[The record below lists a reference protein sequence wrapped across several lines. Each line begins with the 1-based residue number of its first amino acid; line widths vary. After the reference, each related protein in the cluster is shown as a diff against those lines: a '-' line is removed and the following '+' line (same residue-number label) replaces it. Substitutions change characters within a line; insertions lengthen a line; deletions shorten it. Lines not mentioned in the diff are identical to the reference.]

1 MQTKFQSSI
10 LINNKLFWKGGPSA
24 PQKGRI
30 AAHVRVNPNVGI
42 SFFSIYAYKISALY
56 LDKQKSGAFGPKRG
70 PFRGPGGVNPYIC
83 ISMDF
88 IWYEQYAYQILIF
101 YLDK

>member
-10 LINNKLFWKGGPSA
+10 LINKKKNLKGGPSV
-24 PQKGRI
+24 PQKGRN

-56 LDKQKSGAFGPKRG
+56 VDKQNSGAFGPTRG
-70 PFRGPGGVNPYIC
+70 PFRGPGGVNPHIC
-83 ISMDF
+83 ISF
-88 IWYEQYAYQILIF
+88 YSILYE
-101 YLDK
+101 